1 MKRVRTVMDSHF
13 QHSIISNLLIS
24 LVNPYTT
31 QQSIETSFPFEKKIT
46 IKMQFCASI
55 QKIHLIAENYTIYD
69 FSSYS

>member
-1 MKRVRTVMDSHF
+1 MKRVRGVVDPRF

-31 QQSIETSFPFEKKIT
+31 QQSVETSFQFEKKIT
-46 IKMQFCASI
+46 IKMQFCARI